1 MVRKLGSS
9 ETCLTFSQSAAGGHI
24 KKTRSARVA
33 GSLVVVMTLVSA
45 MFAGTAGASH
55 IPTVD
60 LGTAESFAV
69 LAGQGVTNTG
79 PTVVQGDVG
88 SFPNTSVGGFPPGL
102 VQNGTINPSY
112 TANAKDDL
120 VTAYVDAAGR
130 TPVTTI
136 ATELGGQVLNHGI
149 YDSTAGTFGITG
161 TLTLDAEGDPNAV
174 WIFKAASTLITGSGS
189 NVNLINGASPC
200 NVFWVVGSSAT
211 LGTNSTLRGTILSL
225 ASITMTT
232 GATLEGRALARNA
245 AVTLDTNTITNGC
258 AGEAPG
264 SPTVTTQV
272 STAQVAVGGSVTDT
286 ATVADLAASPDRG
299 SLVFSAYGP
308 NDPTCAGQ
316 PAYTSN
322 EIPVTSVGNGVYTS
336 TPAFTPTVPG
346 TYLFVVDYDG
356 DSTND
361 AFATTCGDANE
372 TVTAFALPSVA
383 VTKTA
388 SPGTLPEP
396 GGSFTFTIGLT
407 NTSAGPVI
415 ISSITDSVYGNLA
428 SAANSTCGAL
438 IGDTLAP
445 GAAAT
450 CTFTGTFNGNAGAT
464 ENDTATATVTGSGGQ
479 TATGS
484 DEATVS
490 LTDALPSLS
499 VSKSASPT
507 SRPEP
512 GGNFTFTVV
521 VTNNSV
527 EPVRITSITDSIYGN
542 LATLAG
548 STCGDGINMSLAAAP
563 GPNNTFTCSF
573 TVTAIGNNGAQETDR
588 VTATGRDDEGNTTSG
603 FDEATISITAPV
615 VVAPVVGPV
624 ITVPVPIAPRIQVP
638 AVVTPS
644 IPAPLGVTPVPTTVT
659 VVPTVAPAPATVAAP
674 APSATAKALVRTGTE
689 TLPMLGL
696 ACNLIVFGLLL
707 LSPGANRR
715 RYSRSHT

>member
-1 MVRKLGSS
+1 MV
-9 ETCLTFSQSAAGGHI
+9 
-24 KKTRSARVA
+24 
-33 GSLVVVMTLVSA
+33 LVSA
-45 MFAGTAGASH
+45 VFVGTAGASH
-55 IPTVD
+55 IPTVE
-60 LGTAESFAV
+60 LGTAESFGV

-79 PTVVQGDVG
+79 PTVIQGDVG

-112 TANAKDDL
+112 TAGAKDDL

-130 TPVTTI
+130 TPVTTVG
-136 ATELGGQVLNHGI
+136 TELGGQVLTHGI
-149 YDSTAGTFGITG
+149 YDSAAGTFGITG

-174 WIFKAASTLITGSGS
+174 WIFKAASTLITASAS

-211 LGTNSTLRGTILSL
+211 LGTASTLRGTILSL
-225 ASITMTT
+225 SSISLTT

-245 AVTLDTNTITNGC
+245 AVTLDTNTITNSC
-258 AGEAPG
+258 AGGAPG
-264 SPTVTTQV
+264 TPTVTTQV
-272 STAQVAVGGSVTDT
+272 SDAQVAVGGSVTDT
-286 ATVADLAASPDRG
+286 ATVSDLAAAPDRG

-322 EIPVTSVGNGVYTS
+322 EIPVTAAGNGVYTS
-336 TPAFTPTVPG
+336 APAFTPTVPG
-346 TYLFVVDYDG
+346 TYLFVVDYNG
-356 DSTND
+356 DSANEP
-361 AFATTCGDANE
+361 FATTCGDPNE
-372 TVTAFALPSVA
+372 TVTAIAVPPVVAPSVA

-407 NTSAGPVI
+407 NTSVGPVT
-415 ISSITDSVYGNLA
+415 ISTITDNVHGNLA
-428 SAANSTCGAL
+428 TAPNSTCNAL
-438 IGDTLAP
+438 IGTTLAP
-445 GAAAT
+445 GATAS

-464 ENDTATATVTGSGGQ
+464 ELDTVTATVTGSGGQ

-484 DEATVS
+484 DDATVS

-499 VSKSASPT
+499 VSKSASPA

-521 VTNNSV
+521 VTNTSV
-527 EPVRITSITDSIYGN
+527 EPIRITSITDSIYGD

-548 STCGDGINMSLAAAP
+548 STCGDGIDMSLAAAP
-563 GPNNTFTCSF
+563 GPNNSFTCSF

-615 VVAPVVGPV
+615 VVPV
-624 ITVPVPIAPRIQVP
+624 ITPPVVPIAPRIQVP
-638 AVVTPS
+638 TVLNPVA
-644 IPAPLGVTPVPTTVT
+644 PAALGVITPPTVAAQTAVPTA
-659 VVPTVAPAPATVAAP
+659 APAPAKVAAP
-674 APSATAKALVRTGTE
+674 SPAAPAKALVRTGTE

-707 LSPGANRR
+707 LSPAANRR
-715 RYSRSHT
+715 RFSRSRT

>member
-1 MVRKLGSS
+1 M
-9 ETCLTFSQSAAGGHI
+9 
-24 KKTRSARVA
+24 
-33 GSLVVVMTLVSA
+33 
-45 MFAGTAGASH
+45 
-55 IPTVD
+55 
-60 LGTAESFAV
+60 
-69 LAGQGVTNTG
+69 
-79 PTVVQGDVG
+79 VQGDLG
-88 SFPNTSVGGFPPGL
+88 SFPNTSVSGFPPGL

-120 VTAYVDAAGR
+120 VTAYVDASGR
-130 TPVTTI
+130 TPVTTV
-136 ATELGGQVLNHGI
+136 ATELGGQVLNHGV
-149 YDSTAGTFGITG
+149 YDSAAGTFGITG

-211 LGTNSTLRGTILSL
+211 LGSGSNLVGTILSL
-225 ASITMTT
+225 ASITMNT

-258 AGEAPG
+258 AGAGPG
-264 SPTVTTQV
+264 PTPTDPTITTQV
-272 STAQVAVGGSVTDT
+272 SAAQVAVGGSVTDT
-286 ATVADLAASPDRG
+286 ATVAGLAASPDRG

-322 EIPVTSVGNGVYTS
+322 EIPVTAAGNGVYTS
-336 TPAFTPTVPG
+336 APAFRPTAPG
-346 TYLFVVDYDG
+346 TYLFVVDYSG
-356 DSTND
+356 DSGND

-372 TVTAFALPSVA
+372 TVTVFAVPSVA

-388 SPGTLPEP
+388 SPSTLPEP
-396 GGSFTFTIGLT
+396 GGSFTFTVGLT
-407 NTSAGPVI
+407 NTSAGPVT
-415 ISSITDSVYGNLA
+415 ISTITDNVYGNLA
-428 SAANSTCGAL
+428 SAPNSTCDAL

-445 GAAAT
+445 GAAAA
-450 CTFTGTFNGNAGAT
+450 CTFTGTFNGNAGDT
-464 ENDTATATVTGSGGQ
+464 ENDTVTATVAGSGGQ
-479 TATGS
+479 TASGS

-490 LTDALPSLS
+490 LTDALPSIS
-499 VSKSASPT
+499 VSKSASPA

-548 STCGDGINMSLAAAP
+548 STCGLAAAP
-563 GPNNTFTCSF
+563 GPNNSFTCSF
-573 TVTAIGNNGAQETDR
+573 TVVAIGSNGAQETDR
-588 VTATGRDDEGNTTSG
+588 VTATGRDDEGNTTTG
-603 FDEATISITAPV
+603 FDEATIAITA
-615 VVAPVVGPV
+615 
-624 ITVPVPIAPRIQVP
+624 
-638 AVVTPS
+638 PS
-644 IPAPLGVTPVPTTVT
+644 IPADFTIPLLPRIQAPTVLAPFAPVPPAAITSPD
-659 VVPTVAPAPATVAAP
+659 VVAQAATPTAAPAPAGLP
-674 APSATAKALVRTGTE
+674 APSAAARSAPAKALARTGTE

-696 ACNLIVFGLLL
+696 ACNLIVFGFLL
-707 LSPGANRR
+707 LSPAANRR